1 MDLNESLLDDLDLWL
16 DHLDGKLDTG
26 RLGTKMLRATLDQV
40 AIVDVIERQRL
51 NNSQAS
57 VVLVDA
63 KDLFELFLPCISID
77 GA

>member
-1 MDLNESLLDDLDLWL
+1 MDLNESLLDDLNLRL